1 MNAGLVSQELYGQL
15 TDTIKTVRVNGRRS
29 REAHVS
35 PPMRDGSRFPTLAC
49 ILDADLAAVTNP
61 KEPTSALARL
71 CKWSVVDSK
80 YVEIEQQIT
89 AFNHSFTGYLRHTFG
104 AAFFIDGHHW
114 FFGDCSPMDEAFR
127 TDFEVVVTPP

>member
-1 MNAGLVSQELYGQL
+1 MNGGLVSQELYGQI
-15 TDTIKTVRVNGRRS
+15 TDTIKTVRGTGRRS

-35 PPMRDGSRFPTLAC
+35 PPMRDASRFPTLAC
-49 ILDADLAAVTNP
+49 ILDENLAAVTNP

-71 CKWSVVDSK
+71 CKWSVAESK

-89 AFNHSFTGYLRHTFG
+89 VFNHSFTGYVQDTFG
-104 AAFFIDGHHW
+104 AALFIDGHHW

-127 TDFEVVVTPP
+127 TEFETEVLPP